1 MLGKRVLVA
10 ALSAELVMGTG
21 PGALSL
27 GTAWA
32 PSLSMSFLIGWTVTR
47 GLYVYVTACY
57 YFFLSHLHRPVLSRV
72 DAVDRRWVWG
82 CLSWSDSSMSHHVCG
97 VLIMLA
103 SDRSLLLLRTPAR
116 ARDGRVLGAYSTSC
130 CSDSKDHI
138 NGCGSR

>member
-1 MLGKRVLVA
+1 MLVA

-57 YFFLSHLHRPVLSRV
+57 YFFLPSPPARPFT
-72 DAVDRRWVWG
+72 RRCGGPALGVG
-82 CLSWSDSSMSHHVCG
+82 FMLCSDSSMSLLLRG
-97 VLIMLA
+97 MLILA
-103 SDRSLLLLRTPAR
+103 SVRSLLLLRASAR
-116 ARDGRVLGAYSTSC
+116 VPGAHSTRCRSYS
-130 CSDSKDHI
+130 KNH
-138 NGCGSR
+138 